1 MKHCRGQAK
10 EEAEAIETAVLALW
24 VALVRSTEDQSCA
37 QVILAIMEA
46 EGVITGITTSKSEA
60 AITAG
65 SLAVTAAATAVAIAV
80 AIAVGTAAAAVV
92 ETAAGTAAASLAI
105 AASAASGGGR
115 VHVRFGKPTGA
126 SFGAQ

>member
-65 SLAVTAAATAVAIAV
+65 SLAVTAAATAV
-80 AIAVGTAAAAVV
+80 GTAAAAVV